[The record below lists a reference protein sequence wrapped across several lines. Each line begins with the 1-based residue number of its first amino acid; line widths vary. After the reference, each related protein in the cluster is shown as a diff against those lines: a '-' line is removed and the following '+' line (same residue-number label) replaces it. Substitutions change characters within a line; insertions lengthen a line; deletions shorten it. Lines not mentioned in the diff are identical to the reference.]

1 MNLIDKNID
10 YSICE
15 YTALKNEMN
24 TRLSL
29 INNQASTA
37 IVTIISAWAAGIT
50 LMVIFLQKE
59 TSEMNSFIIIGFLES
74 FIFLIPIL
82 YFIPLSIKS
91 GENIWQIASLS
102 AYIKVFYEYRSIN
115 NESYLM
121 NWETSNNL
129 MSAVNINRGLKSL
142 PMLLFN
148 EEYTILSSVSF
159 VLYCTSAI
167 YSIKS
172 LNVYQAD
179 ISLRI
184 LFISLL
190 VMLGLVGII
199 AICIIHKTS
208 CMNNAMMKN
217 SEIYLRAYIRRA
229 IELGVISPQ
238 DLSNIENE
246 LNPKKTLE
254 F

>member
-91 GENIWQIASLS
+91 GENIRQIASLS

-199 AICIIHKTS
+199 AICIIYKTS

-246 LNPKKTLE
+246 LNPKRL
-254 F
+254 